1 MIVVF
6 CAGLVALAA
15 VGIVFTLRATVTDGH
30 RRIPPR

>member
-15 VGIVFTLRATVTDGH
+15 VGIVCTLRDTVTDGH